1 MSLYTRLMT
10 MSLYRSPPPH
20 RLPQHFSANPAR
32 QDCRKNAEN
41 VGKVQNFAEK
51 CGILWKIA
59 KILKKWLE
67 LLEFALLD
75 IPWIETDLSLALE
88 N

>member
-41 VGKVQNFAEK
+41 VGKVQNFAE
-51 CGILWKIA
+51 
-59 KILKKWLE
+59 ILKNWLE
-67 LLEFALLD
+67 FLEFVLLD
-75 IPWIETDLSLALE
+75 IPWMETDSSLALE